1 MAQIVVHN
9 MSEKYIEQRGKALYL
24 NFRLPVKFGRG
35 RVRVALKTS
44 DIKIARNIRDRVVIP
59 ILYADGAIN
68 ALEAIASLIHS
79 EDKAI
84 QEHIVNIKNTIF
96 NDEEI
101 SINEALDRFV
111 EYINKGTLR
120 TSSKQDYASAL
131 QSVKKHLECNKNLN
145 SLNKKDSTLA
155 RDGMLKT
162 LSATRTVFCFQTFR
176 KFLRWCEAEGLSKKG
191 IVENFLIPLPT
202 PDKQHTLD
210 IPASLADQAMKIL
223 PEWTLP
229 PRIARY
235 TGMRLNEVLRLT
247 PKSIVNHH
255 GIYCFQLG
263 TETKTGM
270 PRIIP
275 IAEKLK
281 PFVVNAD
288 LTELKALGHKNDK
301 YNRKLK
307 TIPGLGKCKFH
318 SWRTYANTRM
328 MESGIDKAVRMCIL
342 GHKGSK
348 EDIHVNYTSVQLSE
362 MKKAVD
368 TIL

>member
-1 MAQIVVHN
+1 MA
-9 MSEKYIEQRGKALYL
+9 EKYIEQRGKALYL
-24 NFRLPVKFGRG
+24 NFRLPVRFGSG
-35 RVRVALKTS
+35 RVRVALKTA
-44 DIKIARNIRDRVVIP
+44 DIKIARNIRDKVVIP
-59 ILYADGAIN
+59 ILYAGGAIN
-68 ALEAIASLIHS
+68 ALEAIAKLIHS
-79 EDKAI
+79 EEKAVH
-84 QEHIVNIKNTIF
+84 EHIANIKNTIF
-96 NDEEI
+96 NDNEI
-101 SINEALDRFV
+101 NVKEALNRFI
-111 EYINKGTLR
+111 EYINKSTLR

-131 QSVKKHLECNKNLN
+131 LSVKQYVDENKSLHL
-145 SLNKKDSTLA
+145 LNKKDSTLV
-155 RDGMLKT
+155 RDEMLKT
-162 LSATRTVFCFQTFR
+162 LSATRIVFCFQTFR
-176 KFLRWCEAEGLSKKG
+176 KFLRWCESEGLSKKG

-210 IPASLADQAMKIL
+210 IPSLLADQAMLIL

-247 PKSIVNHH
+247 PENIINKH

-281 PFVVNAD
+281 PFVIGAD
-288 LTELKALGHKNDK
+288 FKELKALGHKNDK

-307 TIPGLGKCKFH
+307 TIPGLEKHKFH

-328 MESGIDKAVRMCIL
+328 MESGIDKAVRMRIL

-348 EDIHVNYTSVQLSE
+348 DDIHVNYTSVQLSE